1 MPFPD
6 IDANLLGIEQAE
18 FIDAILTG
26 REPEVTGAVGL
37 RALGLMMGFL
47 ESELLGRVVTME
59 ELVTSDAMPY
69 EATINQEITP

>member
-18 FIDAILTG
+18 FVDAIVTG
-26 REPEVTGAVGL
+26 REPEVTGLVGL

-47 ESELLGRVVTME
+47 ESELLGRMVSMD
-59 ELVTSDAMPY
+59 ELLSSNTMPY
-69 EATINQEITP
+69 EKTILEESR

>member
-1 MPFPD
+1 
-6 IDANLLGIEQAE
+6 
-18 FIDAILTG
+18 
-26 REPEVTGAVGL
+26 VTGLVGL